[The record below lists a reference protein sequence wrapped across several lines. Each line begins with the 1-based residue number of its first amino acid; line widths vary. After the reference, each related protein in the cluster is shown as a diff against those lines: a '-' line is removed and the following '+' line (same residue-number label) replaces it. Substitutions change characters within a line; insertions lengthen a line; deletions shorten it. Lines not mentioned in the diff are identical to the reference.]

1 MMKQGILF
9 AGAVALAFAGAASA
23 KPPHA
28 GQGKGH
34 GAAKSQHG
42 RDIAAGRI
50 GQRGFGDQYGRGSQ
64 YGVGLGG
71 CPPGHSKHPGVC
83 MPHGQWK
90 KQFEVGQRLPLGYKG
105 LLGYDALPYDMR
117 SRYGSRLDPYSR
129 YAYDDQYLYR
139 VDPKTM
145 IVSEVLRGLLYR

>member
-1 MMKQGILF
+1 MKQGILL

-50 GQRGFGDQYGRGSQ
+50 GQHSFGDE
-64 YGVGLGG
+64 YGVGRGG

-90 KQFEVGQRLPLGYKG
+90 KQFEVGQRVPLGTKG
-105 LLGYDALPYDMR
+105 LLGYNALPYDLRNRYQLDPR
-117 SRYGSRLDPYSR
+117 SRYM
-129 YAYDDQYLYR
+129 YDDQYLYG
-139 VDPKTM
+139 VDPTTM
-145 IVSEVLRGLLYR
+145 IVNQVLRSVL